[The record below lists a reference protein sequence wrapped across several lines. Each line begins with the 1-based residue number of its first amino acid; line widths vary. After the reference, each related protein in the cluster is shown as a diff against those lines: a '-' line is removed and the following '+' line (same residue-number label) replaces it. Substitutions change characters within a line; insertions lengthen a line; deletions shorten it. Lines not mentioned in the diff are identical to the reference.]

1 MKRSDQSRL
10 KYLLS
15 SRPLIIRQDGIHVCL
30 HDAFSGEV
38 LGGQARVSLHQEP
51 ETFAV
56 LRVEFVVDGEMVR
69 LEGK

>member
-15 SRPLIIRQDGIHVCL
+15 SRPLIIKRNGQHVCL

-38 LGGQARVSLHQEP
+38 LGGQMRVSLHQEP
-51 ETFAV
+51 DCIAV
-56 LRVEFVVDGEMVR
+56 LRVEFAVDGEMVR
-69 LEGK
+69 LVGK

>member
-10 KYLLS
+10 SYLLS
-15 SRPLIIRQDGIHVCL
+15 ARPLIVKQDGVHVCL

-38 LGGQARVSLHQEP
+38 LGGQMRVSLHQEP
-51 ETFAV
+51 DSIAV
-56 LRVEFVVDGEMVR
+56 LRVEFSVDGEMVR

>member
-10 KYLLS
+10 SYLLS
-15 SRPLIIRQDGIHVCL
+15 ARPLIIKQDGAYVCL

-38 LGGQARVSLHQEP
+38 LGGQIRVSLHQEP
-51 ETFAV
+51 DSLAV
-56 LRVEFVVDGEMVR
+56 LRVEFSVDGEMVR